1 MKHAS
6 RECLKKG
13 GNETPET
20 RREVIAQAQICNL
33 KM

>member
-1 MKHAS
+1 MKDAS

-13 GNETPET
+13 GDETPET

-33 KM
+33 KT